1 MLVREV
7 MSSPAVTVRDTATLK
22 QAVSLLEL
30 HDVSAMPV
38 VDRRDRLVGVVS
50 EADVIRDMVAP
61 DQRAHEIP
69 VQLTTAPFGALVA
82 DVMSTHPVT
91 VEGSTDLAVA
101 TELMTSSAIKSLPVV
116 EDGRVVGVVSRRDV
130 IRVLAR
136 PDRRIEAEVDEL
148 FRQAGLDWL
157 VDVTGGV
164 AVLEGPVD
172 EAERDV
178 ARALTRSVAGVVDVR
193 FAPARPSR
201 ARPGGPG
208 PRARTTGSGAGMV

>member
-38 VDRRDRLVGVVS
+38 VDRRDRIVGVVS

-91 VEGSTDLAVA
+91 VEGSTDLAGRDRA
-101 TELMTSSAIKSLPVV
+101 DDQLGHRRACPSSRTAGWWASSA
-116 EDGRVVGVVSRRDV
+116 GANV

-136 PDRRIEAEVDEL
+136 PTAASRRRSTSSSDRPDS
-148 FRQAGLDWL
+148 
-157 VDVTGGV
+157 TGWS
-164 AVLEGPVD
+164 
-172 EAERDV
+172 
-178 ARALTRSVAGVVDVR
+178 T
-193 FAPARPSR
+193 
-201 ARPGGPG
+201 
-208 PRARTTGSGAGMV
+208 